1 LYVAR
6 VFSFCQSVDIIVSYC
21 LRFSTSNGIVMLEKT
36 HGVHHLVLGIK
47 DQLNIRIA
55 DLLVNNLLGEEDI

>member
-1 LYVAR
+1 
-6 VFSFCQSVDIIVSYC
+6 
-21 LRFSTSNGIVMLEKT
+21 MLEKT